1 MVARGRRAGYLN
13 YSVREQ
19 MLICTLAD
27 RFKPIGRNMW
37 EALAVEYNAQRARR
51 WMARDFDSLRRKFRS
66 LYSKPKLSGVYSDL
80 PPKLQVIHYAQEIQ
94 VAIDIKGGVTTSHD
108 GRDRGEDDLQLL
120 QDIDDALGNDSA
132 SEDGDEP
139 DTQRESDEEDDDSAD
154 LEEQGVIN
162 RRSPLLRD
170 VRKIAKTRRPR
181 CVSLERQSFRQ

>member
-13 YSVREQ
+13 YS
-19 MLICTLAD
+19 
-27 RFKPIGRNMW
+27 
-37 EALAVEYNAQRARR
+37 
-51 WMARDFDSLRRKFRS
+51 
-66 LYSKPKLSGVYSDL
+66 
-80 PPKLQVIHYAQEIQ
+80 
-94 VAIDIKGGVTTSHD
+94 
-108 GRDRGEDDLQLL
+108 
-120 QDIDDALGNDSA
+120 
-132 SEDGDEP
+132 DGDEP